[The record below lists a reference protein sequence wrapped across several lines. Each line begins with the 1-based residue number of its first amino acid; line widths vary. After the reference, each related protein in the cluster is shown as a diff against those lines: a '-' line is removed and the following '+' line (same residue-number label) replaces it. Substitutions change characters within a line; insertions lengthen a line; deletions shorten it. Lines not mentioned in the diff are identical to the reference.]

1 MAYEPKLKNETVLV
15 KANGFGKFIV
25 YISFVLTLTITL
37 WLYIGTKNNFK
48 RQEQKIEETT
58 SDIDVQLRR
67 RADTLMKLVDSTK
80 SYMNYENKTLME
92 VTKLRTSGKIA
103 PQDFA
108 EYDSKINSTLGK
120 VNVALES
127 YPNLKASDTVKQLQK
142 TIVDCEDNIAAA
154 RRFYNSEIR
163 KFNSYIQT
171 WPAIVA
177 ASNAKLETKMFFE
190 ATPEAREDVKIDL
203 GF

>member
-1 MAYEPKLKNETVLV
+1 MAHEPKLKNEIIVV
-15 KANGFGKFIV
+15 KANRFGKFIV
-25 YISFVLTLTITL
+25 YMSFVFTLTITL
-37 WLYIGTKNNFK
+37 WLYIGTKNSFK

-80 SYMNYENKTLME
+80 SYMNYENKTLLE
-92 VTKLRTSGKIA
+92 VTSLRTSGKIA

-108 EYDSKINSTLGK
+108 EYENKINTNLGK
-120 VNVALES
+120 VNIALEN
-127 YPNLKASDTVKQLQK
+127 YPNLRASEVVKELQK
-142 TIVDCEDNIAAA
+142 AIVDCEDNIAAA
-154 RRFYNSEIR
+154 RRFYNTEIR
-163 KFNSYIQT
+163 KFNAQIQT

-190 ATPEAREDVKIDL
+190 ATPEAREDIKVDL